1 MTKAMKKLSFLL
13 LAALVVAT
21 GSCEKNVSMEL
32 KAMEAT
38 LLFTS
43 ERPETE
49 DITKTFFDGDDL
61 LWSKGDAI
69 RIGYTVDSKWQGV
82 SGEATSSSPAK
93 LLPSEAL
100 KEDCEIAS
108 FKVSSSFTNTS
119 SGAYKFYSV
128 YPSSAFPETMT
139 DAPYADA
146 AIPSEQK
153 ALGSTFDP
161 SADLMVGQ
169 ASAAYNSLPSEE
181 ITLKWHRIVAHGDII
196 LKDIA
201 GLTPGETPL
210 SVTLEAN
217 RALTGTVP
225 VDITN
230 GGTGSSSNSSTS
242 ATIDVSSLSFNGSNI
257 EFWVSILPGK
267 ISSLNVTLVT
277 DKATYERE
285 ISGLN
290 LEFLRNKHNLLTI
303 DMSSA
308 SRTAKKAYYVKVTE
322 NLSDWTGD
330 YLIVYDEGATALNGV
345 SSSDIDS
352 ANNDVSVTI
361 NDSKVEATSDAV
373 KAQFHLEKS
382 GSGYTIFATEGE
394 FYLGNSGK
402 NMKANSTETVYS
414 VEYSSGSTV
423 VSNGSY
429 KLMYNTSWTG
439 FRFYTSGQKE
449 IQLYRLDGSPSSGS
463 DTPSDKFEAT
473 VETVGVSSV
482 TQYTATAHASYSGVN
497 TVNKPQNVVINF
509 GTSRSN
515 LNEVAEA
522 NESVL
527 SSNGSFTASLTGL
540 SSGTTYYYRASM
552 DAWNPETNQ
561 YQHIEGEIKSFTTSV
576 TEVTEGNQR
585 AYPELPMMRT
595 VKSGNYLVSST
606 DPSQYFAY
614 HICPGGEKDPNG
626 SAARNYTVCFSSE
639 HHCAF
644 WVAAPRHSMY
654 SGSSGRS
661 GYSTDPDIPSSIQY
675 KSKDT
680 GGGCN
685 KGHMLG
691 SAERTSSS
699 ATNKQVFYY
708 TNIAPQ
714 LSSGFNTGGG
724 GWNLLE
730 DWVDTQVCA
739 DTLYEVVGCYFDKYT
754 DAYGYT
760 VSPSTISFGGRSD
773 VSMPT
778 MFYYVLLR
786 TKRGSSGKAV
796 KNCSADELQCAA
808 FVRSHTNSLKG
819 QKVTSREMM
828 SVADLE
834 KITGFTYFAN
844 VPNAPK
850 STFTPSDWGL

>member
-21 GSCEKNVSMEL
+21 GSCEKNVSTEL
-32 KAMEAT
+32 KAKEAT

-290 LEFLRNKHNLLTI
+290 LEFLRNKHNLL
-303 DMSSA
+303 
-308 SRTAKKAYYVKVTE
+308 
-322 NLSDWTGD
+322 LSDWTGD
-330 YLIVYDEGATALNGV
+330 YLIVYEGGATALNGA
-345 SSSDIDS
+345 SSANIDS
-352 ANNDVSVTI
+352 ADNDVAITI
-361 NDSKVEATSDAV
+361 ADGKVEATPQAV

-382 GSGYTIFATEGE
+382 GSGYTIYASEGG
-394 FYLGNSGK
+394 FFLGNDKK
-402 NMKANSTETVYS
+402 NMKANTSETVYS

-561 YQHIEGEIKSFTTSV
+561 YQHIEGEIKSFTTAV
-576 TEVTEGNQR
+576 TEVTEGKQR

-661 GYSTDPDIPSSIQY
+661 SYSTDPDIPSSIQY

-691 SAERTSSS
+691 SDERTSSS

-724 GWNLLE
+724 GWNILE

-796 KNCSADELQCAA
+796 KNCS
-808 FVRSHTNSLKG
+808 
-819 QKVTSREMM
+819 REMM

-850 STFTPSDWGL
+850 STFSASDWGL